1 MRWDFVFQRPQH
13 LMTRFANRYR
23 IFFIEEPLFH
33 QEEDCYRV
41 KLTEENIWVI
51 TPYLDERIK
60 EENHFV
66 SRQKSLVSSLFLQ
79 FDIHR
84 FIGWYYTPMALKISS
99 HLKPDMIIYDCMDEL
114 SAFKFAPVE
123 LKIMETELLKK
134 ANLVFTGGQ
143 SLYEAKKH
151 LHHNIHPFPS
161 SIDKAHFAKA
171 RDQRNEPDDQR
182 DIAGIKIGF
191 YGVIDERF
199 NISLIREVAEKKPE
213 WQLILIG
220 PVLKIDPADLPVA
233 PNIHYLGGKSYSVLP
248 EYLSGW
254 NIAMI
259 PFEKN
264 ESTRFISPT
273 KTPEYLAAARPVVS
287 ASIEDVV
294 NPYGER
300 GLVHIADSSDE
311 FIKAVNKE
319 LARSADEFAHWLKRV
334 DGFMKE
340 LSWDNTTAKMEE
352 RINECLTQLEADK
365 IQNKTGL
372 RSVA

>member
-1 MRWDFVFQRPQH
+1 
-13 LMTRFANRYR
+13 
-23 IFFIEEPLFH
+23 
-33 QEEDCYRV
+33 
-41 KLTEENIWVI
+41 
-51 TPYLDERIK
+51 
-60 EENHFV
+60 
-66 SRQKSLVSSLFLQ
+66 
-79 FDIHR
+79 
-84 FIGWYYTPMALKISS
+84 
-99 HLKPDMIIYDCMDEL
+99 
-114 SAFKFAPVE
+114 
-123 LKIMETELLKK
+123 
-134 ANLVFTGGQ
+134 
-143 SLYEAKKH
+143 
-151 LHHNIHPFPS
+151 
-161 SIDKAHFAKA
+161 
-171 RDQRNEPDDQR
+171 
-182 DIAGIKIGF
+182 
-191 YGVIDERF
+191 
-199 NISLIREVAEKKPE
+199 
-213 WQLILIG
+213 
-220 PVLKIDPADLPVA
+220 IDPADLPVA